1 MLVWVAS
8 YPRSGN
14 SFFRTALHR
23 LYGHRSVRE
32 QTRGVEPPGGGGI
45 ACDLWTKLTDAEMAA
60 HEEVYFVKT
69 HELPHESKCPAI
81 YLVRDGRDSLV
92 SYAWFSLVQHREL
105 RREQVT
111 HDLYRQALHDV
122 MHDTRG
128 AYGGWANN
136 VLAWSGR
143 PNTCVLKFEELIAA
157 PERCV
162 ARAIESLS
170 LPGKCLGGDV
180 PSFAELQ
187 AARPHHYR
195 RGVIGSWRDEFPDD
209 LLDDFWRLHGRAMEA
224 TGYLRDG
231 SNHHATDEQRR

>member
-14 SFFRTALHR
+14 SFFRIALHR

-32 QTRGVEPPGGGGI
+32 QTRSVEPTGGGL
-45 ACDLWTKLTDAEMAA
+45 ACDLWTTLTDPELAA
-60 HEEVYFVKT
+60 DDGLYFVKT
-69 HELPHESKCPAI
+69 HEMPRESSCPAI

-92 SYAWFSLVQHREL
+92 SYAWFSLSRHQGL
-105 RREQVT
+105 RPEEVT
-111 HDLYRQALHDV
+111 PEFYRQALHGV
-122 MHDTRG
+122 IHDTQG
-128 AYGGWANN
+128 AYGGWSNN

-157 PERCV
+157 PKRCV
-162 ARAIESLS
+162 TRAMESLA
-170 LPGKCLGGDV
+170 LPGAALGELV

-195 RGVIGSWRDEFPDD
+195 RGAVGSWRDEFPVD
-209 LLDDFWRLHGRAMEA
+209 LLDEFWRLHGAGMEVA
-224 TGYLRDG
+224 GYAAAG
-231 SNHHATDEQRR
+231 

>member
-23 LYGHRSVRE
+23 LYGHLSVRE
-32 QTRGVEPPGGGGI
+32 QTRGVEPPSGGGL
-45 ACDLWTKLTDAEMAA
+45 ACDLWTKLTDAELAA
-60 HEEVYFVKT
+60 REEVFFVKT
-69 HELPHESKCPAI
+69 HELPHESQCPAI

-92 SYAWFSLVQHREL
+92 SYAWYSLIQHRGL

-111 HDLYRQALHDV
+111 VDLYRQALHDV

-128 AYGGWANN
+128 AYGGWGNN
-136 VLAWSGR
+136 VLTWCGR
-143 PNTCVLKFEELIAA
+143 PHTCVLKFEDLIAD

-162 ARAIESLS
+162 ARAMESLA
-170 LPGKCLGGDV
+170 LPGEHLGGHV

-187 AARPHHYR
+187 AIRPHHYR
-195 RGVIGSWRDEFPDD
+195 RGAVGSWRDEFPSD
-209 LLDDFWRLHGRAMEA
+209 LLDEFWRVHGAGMEA
-224 TGYLRDG
+224 AGYSTTG
-231 SNHHATDEQRR
+231 